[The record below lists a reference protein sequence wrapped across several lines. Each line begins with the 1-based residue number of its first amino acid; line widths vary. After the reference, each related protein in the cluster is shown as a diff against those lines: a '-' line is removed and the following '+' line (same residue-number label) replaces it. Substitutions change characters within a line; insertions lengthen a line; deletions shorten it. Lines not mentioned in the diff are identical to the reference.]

1 MEWTNDLTLYGEN
14 KNFYQLDTTGGKE
27 MTDKSLSRFKD
38 ERSIVLCGEAG
49 QGIQT
54 VEHILTQTLKLSGY
68 HVFSTEE
75 YMSRIRGG
83 SNSTLI
89 RVSSNRVSAPV
100 DRIDLLIPFSLGA
113 VRHVQKKISSKTVLL
128 GEKKVYG
135 KEYHGEKAID
145 VPLSEIASEVGG
157 SIYSNT
163 VAMALL
169 AGLLKV
175 ESEVLD
181 RYLRHHFAGKNETIV
196 QKNLE
201 AARRGYEVSDEL
213 TRNGKLQIDLIKH
226 NETKDEILIDGV
238 EALAMGA
245 IAGGCNFLSF
255 YPMSPSTAVAVL
267 LAEHSKEFG
276 IIVEQAEDEIS
287 AMNMGIGAWYAG
299 ARGLASTSGGGF
311 ALMVEGLSLAGMIES
326 PMVVHIGQRPGP
338 ATGLPTRTEQGD
350 LLFALYSGHGEFPRI
365 ILAPGTI
372 KDCFYLA
379 QKAFNLADQYQ
390 VPVFI
395 LTDQYLLESH
405 YNIPSLDPVRTPLE
419 KHFVETKPG
428 YKRYQLPEAGLSP
441 RGIPGFGEGLVVLDS
456 DEHDE
461 EGHITEDLDL
471 RTKMVNKR
479 LRKLDL
485 LRNNIIPPE
494 LVGAEDYETLIIGW
508 GSTYHAIREAL
519 ERLHR
524 EDIAFLHFKQVYPL
538 HPEAIAYFKKAKK
551 TVIVENNGTAQFGQ
565 LVRLETGFD
574 MDRKILKYNGLPFSV
589 DELEVQLKSVLD

>member
-1 MEWTNDLTLYGEN
+1 MNDKPLLR
-14 KNFYQLDTTGGKE
+14 LKE
-27 MTDKSLSRFKD
+27 DL
-38 ERSIVLCGEAG
+38 SIVLCGEAG

-68 HVFSTEE
+68 HVFSSQE

-83 SNSTLI
+83 SNSTLV

-100 DRIDLLIPFSLGA
+100 DRIDLLIPFSPGA
-113 VRHVQKKISSKTVLL
+113 IRHVQKKISSKTALL
-128 GEKKVYG
+128 GEKKIYG
-135 KEYHGEKAID
+135 KEYQGERAID

-163 VAMALL
+163 TAVALL

-175 ESEVLD
+175 EREVLD
-181 RYLRHHFAGKNETIV
+181 QYLRHHFAGKDENTIH
-196 QKNLE
+196 KNLE
-201 AARRGYEVSDEL
+201 AARRGYGVSDDL
-213 TRNGKLQIDLIKH
+213 LKNGKLQIDLVKH
-226 NETKDEILIDGV
+226 NDIKEEILIDGV

-245 IAGGCNFLSF
+245 VAGGCNFLSF

-267 LAEHSKEFG
+267 LAQHSKEFG
-276 IIVEQAEDEIS
+276 IIVEQAEDEIG

-311 ALMVEGLSLAGMIES
+311 ALMVEGLSLTGIIES

-338 ATGLPTRTEQGD
+338 ATGLPTRTEQGE
-350 LLFALYSGHGEFPRI
+350 LLFALYAGHGEFPRI

-372 KDCFYLA
+372 EDCFYLA
-379 QKAFNLADQYQ
+379 QKAFDLADRYQ
-390 VPVFI
+390 IPVFI

-405 YNIPSLDPVRTPLE
+405 YNIPSLDPTRIPLQ
-419 KHFVETKPG
+419 KHFVETKQG
-428 YKRYQLPEAGLSP
+428 YKRYQLTGTGLSP

-479 LRKLDL
+479 FKKLDL
-485 LRNNIIPPE
+485 LKKDVIPPE
-494 LVGAEDYETLIIGW
+494 LVGPENYRTLIIGW
-508 GSTYHAIREAL
+508 GSTYHTMREAL
-519 ERLHR
+519 ERLGT
-524 EDIAFLHFKQVYPL
+524 DDVAFLYFKQVYPL
-538 HPEAIAYFKKAKK
+538 HPNTIAYLQKAKK
-551 TVIVENNGTAQFGQ
+551 RVIFENNGTGQFGQ
-565 LVRLETGFD
+565 LIRLQTGFD

-589 DELEVQLKSVLD
+589 DELEVQLKSALT

>member
-1 MEWTNDLTLYGEN
+1 MNDKPLLR
-14 KNFYQLDTTGGKE
+14 LKE
-27 MTDKSLSRFKD
+27 DL
-38 ERSIVLCGEAG
+38 SIVLCGEAG

-68 HVFSTEE
+68 HVFSSQE

-83 SNSTLI
+83 SNSTLV

-100 DRIDLLIPFSLGA
+100 DRIDLLIPFSPGA
-113 VRHVQKKISSKTVLL
+113 IRHVQKKISSKTVLL
-128 GEKKVYG
+128 GEKKIYE
-135 KEYHGEKAID
+135 KEYQGERAID

-163 VAMALL
+163 IAVALL

-175 ESEVLD
+175 EREVLD
-181 RYLRHHFAGKNETIV
+181 QYLRHHFAGKDENTIH
-196 QKNLE
+196 KNLE
-201 AARRGYEVSDEL
+201 AARRGYGVSDDL
-213 TRNGKLQIDLIKH
+213 LKNGKLQIDIVKH
-226 NETKDEILIDGV
+226 NDIKEEILIDGV

-245 IAGGCNFLSF
+245 VAGGCNFLSF

-267 LAEHSKEFG
+267 LAQHSKEFG
-276 IIVEQAEDEIS
+276 IIVEQAEDEIG

-311 ALMVEGLSLAGMIES
+311 ALMVEGLSLTGIIES

-338 ATGLPTRTEQGD
+338 ATGLPTRTEQGE
-350 LLFALYSGHGEFPRI
+350 LLFALYAGHGEFPRI

-372 KDCFYLA
+372 EDCFYLA
-379 QKAFNLADQYQ
+379 QKAFDLADRYQ
-390 VPVFI
+390 IPVFI

-405 YNIPSLDPVRTPLE
+405 YNIPSLDPTRIPLQ
-419 KHFVETKPG
+419 KHFVETKQG
-428 YKRYQLPEAGLSP
+428 YKRYQLTGTGLSP

-479 LRKLDL
+479 FKKLDL
-485 LRNNIIPPE
+485 LKKDVIPPE
-494 LVGAEDYETLIIGW
+494 LVGPENYRTLIIGW
-508 GSTYHAIREAL
+508 GSTYHTMREAL
-519 ERLHR
+519 ERLGT
-524 EDIAFLHFKQVYPL
+524 DDVAFLYFKQVYPL
-538 HPEAIAYFKKAKK
+538 HPNTIAYLQKAKK
-551 TVIVENNGTAQFGQ
+551 RVIFENNGTGQFGQ
-565 LVRLETGFD
+565 LIRLQTGFD

-589 DELEVQLKSVLD
+589 DELEVQLKSALT

>member
-1 MEWTNDLTLYGEN
+1 MGNRPLL
-14 KNFYQLDTTGGKE
+14 Q
-27 MTDKSLSRFKD
+27 FKGD
-38 ERSIVLCGEAG
+38 VSIVLCGEAG

-68 HVFSTEE
+68 HIFSSGE

-83 SNSTLI
+83 SNSTLV
-89 RVSSNRVSAPV
+89 RVSSSRVSAPV
-100 DRIDLLIPFSLGA
+100 DRIDLLIPFSPGA
-113 VRHVQKKISSKTVLL
+113 VRHIQKKISPETILL

-135 KEYHGEKAID
+135 NEYQGETAIN
-145 VPLSEIASEVGG
+145 VPLSQIASEVGG
-157 SIYSNT
+157 PIYSNT
-163 VAMALL
+163 VAVALL

-175 ESEVLD
+175 EREVLD
-181 RYLRHHFAGKNETIV
+181 RYLRHHFEGKDENTI

-201 AARRGYEVSDEL
+201 AARRGYGASDEL
-213 TRNGKLQIDLIKH
+213 LRNGKLQIDLAKH
-226 NETKDEILIDGV
+226 NEIKDEILIDGV

-267 LAEHSKEFG
+267 LAQHSKDFG

-326 PMVVHIGQRPGP
+326 PLVVHIGQRPGP
-338 ATGLPTRTEQGD
+338 ATGLPTRTEQGE

-372 KDCFYLA
+372 EDCFYLG

-405 YNIPSLDPVRTPLE
+405 YNIPSLDPTRITLE
-419 KHFVETKPG
+419 KHFVETKQG
-428 YKRYQLPEAGLSP
+428 YKRYQLTETGLSP
-441 RGIPGFGEGLVVLDS
+441 RGIPGFGEGFVVLDS

-471 RTKMVNKR
+471 RTEMVNKR
-479 LRKLDL
+479 LKKMDL
-485 LRNNIIPPE
+485 LRMDIIPPE
-494 LVGAEDYETLIIGW
+494 LIGPKHYETLIIGW
-508 GSTYHAIREAL
+508 GSTYHAIKEVL
-519 ERLHR
+519 ERLGTK
-524 EDIAFLHFKQVYPL
+524 DIAFLHFKQVYPL
-538 HPEAIAYFKKAKK
+538 HPDAIAYFKKAKK

-565 LVRLETGFD
+565 LIRLQTGFD
-574 MDRKILKYNGLPFSV
+574 MDHKILKYNGSPFSV
-589 DELEVQLKSVLD
+589 EELEERLKSVFD

>member
-1 MEWTNDLTLYGEN
+1 MNDKPLLR
-14 KNFYQLDTTGGKE
+14 LKE
-27 MTDKSLSRFKD
+27 DV
-38 ERSIVLCGEAG
+38 SIVLCGEAG

-83 SNSTLI
+83 SNSTAV

-100 DRIDLLIPFSLGA
+100 DRIDLLIPFSPGA
-113 VRHVQKKISSKTVLL
+113 ISHVQKRISPKTVLL
-128 GEKKVYG
+128 GEKKIVEN
-135 KEYHGEKAID
+135 EYPGNRVIN
-145 VPLSEIASEVGG
+145 VPFSEIASEAGG
-157 SIYSNT
+157 RIYTNT
-163 VAMALL
+163 VAVALL
-169 AGLLKV
+169 AGLLRV
-175 ESEVLD
+175 EKEVLNQ
-181 RYLRHHFAGKNETIV
+181 YLRHHFAGKDETIV
-196 QKNLE
+196 HKNIE
-201 AARRGYEVSDEL
+201 AARRGYGVSDDL
-213 TRNGKLQIDLIKH
+213 LRNGKLHIDLQKH
-226 NETKDEILIDGV
+226 NDIQDELLIDGV

-255 YPMSPSTAVAVL
+255 YPMSPSTGVAVF
-267 LAEHSKEFG
+267 LAQHSKEFG

-287 AMNMGIGAWYAG
+287 AMNMVIGAWYAG

-326 PMVVHIGQRPGP
+326 PLVVHIGQRPAP

-365 ILAPGTI
+365 IFAPGTI
-372 KDCFYLA
+372 EDCFYLA
-379 QKAFNLADQYQ
+379 QKAFNFADRYQ

-395 LTDQYLLESH
+395 LTDQYILESH
-405 YNIPSLDPVRTPLE
+405 YNIPSLDPTRTPLE
-419 KHFVETKPG
+419 KHFVETKQG
-428 YKRYQLPEAGLSP
+428 YKRYQLTEAGFSP

-479 LRKLDL
+479 LKKLDL
-485 LRNNIIPPE
+485 IRNDIIPPE
-494 LVGAEDYETLIIGW
+494 LVGAENYKTLIVGW
-508 GSTYHAIREAL
+508 GSTYHAISEAL
-519 ERLHR
+519 GRLKPK
-524 EDIAFLHFKQVYPL
+524 DVAFLHFKQVYPL

-551 TVIVENNGTAQFGQ
+551 TVIVENNGTGQFGQ
-565 LVRLETGFD
+565 LIRLQTGFD
-574 MDRKILKYNGLPFSV
+574 MDHKILKYNGLPFSV
-589 DELEVQLKSVLD
+589 EELEERLKSVLD

>member
-1 MEWTNDLTLYGEN
+1 MKNDWRL
-14 KNFYQLDTTGGKE
+14 
-27 MTDKSLSRFKD
+27 RFN
-38 ERSIVLCGEAG
+38 EEVSIVLCGEAG

-54 VEHILTQTLKLSGY
+54 VEHILTQTLIRSGY

-83 SNSTLI
+83 SNSTMV

-100 DRIDLLIPFSLGA
+100 DRIDFLVPFSPGA
-113 VRHVQKKISSKTVLL
+113 VRHVQKRISSETILL
-128 GEKKVYG
+128 GEKKNYG
-135 KEYHGEKAID
+135 NEYQGERAID
-145 VPLSEIASEVGG
+145 VPLSQIAQEIGG
-157 SIYSNT
+157 PLYSNT
-163 VAMALL
+163 VAVALL

-175 ESEVLD
+175 EKEVLNP
-181 RYLRHHFAGKNETIV
+181 YLRHHFAGKDETIV

-201 AARRGYEVSDEL
+201 AARRGYEVSDTL
-213 TRNGKLQIDLIKH
+213 LRNGKIQIGLVKH
-226 NETKDEILIDGV
+226 NEVKDEILIDGV

-338 ATGLPTRTEQGD
+338 ATGLPTRTEQGE

-365 ILAPGTI
+365 ILTPGTI
-372 KDCFYLA
+372 EGCFYLA
-379 QKAFNLADQYQ
+379 QKAFDLADQYQ

-405 YNIPSLDPVRTPLE
+405 YNISSLDPTRIPL
-419 KHFVETKPG
+419 KKYFIETKQD
-428 YKRYQLPEAGLSP
+428 YRRYQLTETGISP
-441 RGIPGFGEGLVVLDS
+441 RGIPNFGEGLVVLDS

-461 EGHITEDLDL
+461 EGHITEDMDL

-479 LRKLDL
+479 LKKLDL
-485 LRNNIIPPE
+485 LMKDVIAPE
-494 LVGAEDYETLIIGW
+494 LVGPKDYKTLIIGW
-508 GSTYHAIREAL
+508 GSTYLIIKEAL
-519 ERLHR
+519 ERLGR
-524 EDIAFLHFKQVYPL
+524 EEMALLHFKQVYPL
-538 HPEAIAYFKKAKK
+538 HPNTVNYLQKAKK
-551 TVIVENNGTAQFGQ
+551 RVIVENNRTGQFGQ
-565 LVRLETGFD
+565 LLRMQTGFN
-574 MDRKILKYNGLPFSV
+574 MDQKILKYNGSPFSV
-589 DELEVQLKSVLD
+589 EELEVQLKSVLD

>member
-1 MEWTNDLTLYGEN
+1 MKGIDMKNDL
-14 KNFYQLDTTGGKE
+14 
-27 MTDKSLSRFKD
+27 MSRFN
-38 ERSIVLCGEAG
+38 EEVSIVLCGEAG

-83 SNSTLI
+83 SNSTLL
-89 RVSSNRVSAPV
+89 RVSSKPVSAPV
-100 DRIDLLIPFSLGA
+100 DRIDLLVPFSPGS
-113 VRHVQKKISSKTVLL
+113 VRHVQKRISSQTVPL
-128 GEKKVYG
+128 GEKKVYAN
-135 KEYHGEKAID
+135 EYQGERAID
-145 VPLSEIASEVGG
+145 IRFSEIASEVGG
-157 SIYSNT
+157 LIYTNT
-163 VAMALL
+163 VAVALL
-169 AGLLKV
+169 AGLLRV
-175 ESEVLD
+175 EKEVLNQ
-181 RYLRHHFAGKNETIV
+181 YLRHHFSGKDENII

-213 TRNGKLQIDLIKH
+213 LRNRKLEINLVKYKEI
-226 NETKDEILIDGV
+226 KDEILIDGV

-338 ATGLPTRTEQGD
+338 ATGLPTRTEQGE
-350 LLFALYSGHGEFPRI
+350 LLFALHAGHGEFPRI

-372 KDCFYLA
+372 EDCFYLA
-379 QKAFNLADQYQ
+379 QRAFDLADRYQ

-405 YNIPSLDPVRTPLE
+405 YNIPSLDPAGTPLQ
-419 KHFVETKPG
+419 KHFVETKQG
-428 YKRYQLPEAGLSP
+428 YKRYQLAESGLSP

-461 EGHITEDLDL
+461 QGHITEDLDL
-471 RTKMVNKR
+471 RTKMVDKR
-479 LRKLDL
+479 FKKLDL
-485 LRNNIIPPE
+485 LMKDVIAPE
-494 LVGAEDYETLIIGW
+494 LFGPENYGTLIIGW
-508 GSTYHAIREAL
+508 GSTYHAIREVL
-519 ERLHR
+519 GRLGTK
-524 EDIAFLHFKQVYPL
+524 DVAFLHFKQVYPL
-538 HPEAIAYFKKAKK
+538 HPNTVTYLNKAKK
-551 TVIVENNGTAQFGQ
+551 IVIVENNGTGQFGQ
-565 LVRLETGFD
+565 LLRMQTGFD

-589 DELEVQLKSVLD
+589 EELQEQLKSVLN

>member
-1 MEWTNDLTLYGEN
+1 M
-14 KNFYQLDTTGGKE
+14 KNNL
-27 MTDKSLSRFKD
+27 LSRFN
-38 ERSIVLCGEAG
+38 EEVSIVLCGEAG

-68 HVFSTEE
+68 HVFSTQE

-100 DRIDLLIPFSLGA
+100 DRIDLLIPFSPGA
-113 VRHVQKKISSKTVLL
+113 VRHVQKRISPKTTLL
-128 GEKKVYG
+128 GEKKIYG
-135 KEYHGEKAID
+135 NEYQGESVID
-145 VPLSEIASEVGG
+145 VRFAEIAAEVGG
-157 SIYSNT
+157 PIYTNT
-163 VAMALL
+163 VAVALL
-169 AGLLKV
+169 SGLLKI
-175 ESEVLD
+175 EKDVLD
-181 RYLRHHFAGKNETIV
+181 RYLRHHFSAKDENTIH
-196 QKNLE
+196 KNLE

-213 TRNGKLQIDLIKH
+213 IRSGRFEIDLVKNDAI
-226 NETKDEILIDGV
+226 EDEILIDGV

-255 YPMSPSTAVAVL
+255 YPMSPSTAVGVL

-276 IIVEQAEDEIS
+276 IVVEQAEDEIS

-299 ARGLASTSGGGF
+299 GRGLASTSGGGF

-338 ATGLPTRTEQGD
+338 ATGLPTRTEQGE
-350 LLFALYSGHGEFPRI
+350 LLFALYAGHGEFPRI

-372 KDCFYLA
+372 EDCFYLA
-379 QKAFNLADQYQ
+379 QKAFDLADQYQ

-405 YNIPSLDPVRTPLE
+405 YNIPSLDPTQVPIQ
-419 KHFVETKPG
+419 KHFVETKQG
-428 YKRYQLPEAGLSP
+428 YRRYELTEAGLSP

-479 LRKLDL
+479 FKKLDL
-485 LRNNIIPPE
+485 LKRDVIPPE
-494 LVGAEDYETLIIGW
+494 LVGAEDYKTLIVGW
-508 GSTYHAIREAL
+508 GSTYHPIREAL
-519 ERLHR
+519 ERLGR
-524 EDIAFLHFKQVYPL
+524 EDTALLHFKQVYPL
-538 HPEAIAYFKKAKK
+538 HSNTVDYLQKARKR
-551 TVIVENNGTAQFGQ
+551 VIVENNGTGQFGQ
-565 LVRLETGFD
+565 LIRMQTGFD
-574 MDRKILKYNGLPFSV
+574 MDQKILQYSGLPFSV
-589 DELEVQLKSVLD
+589 DELQEQLKSVLD

>member
-1 MEWTNDLTLYGEN
+1 MKDKPLLR
-14 KNFYQLDTTGGKE
+14 LKE
-27 MTDKSLSRFKD
+27 DV
-38 ERSIVLCGEAG
+38 SIVLCGEAG

-68 HVFSTEE
+68 HVFSSEE

-83 SNSTLI
+83 SNSTLL
-89 RVSSNRVSAPV
+89 RVSSKRVSAPV
-100 DRIDLLIPFSLGA
+100 DRIDLLIPFSPGA
-113 VRHVQKKISSKTVLL
+113 ISHVQKRISPETVLL
-128 GEKKVYG
+128 GEKKIVEN
-135 KEYHGEKAID
+135 EYRENRVINA
-145 VPLSEIASEVGG
+145 PFSEIASEVGG
-157 SIYSNT
+157 PIYTNT
-163 VAMALL
+163 VAVAVL

-175 ESEVLD
+175 EREVLD
-181 RYLRHHFAGKNETIV
+181 QYLRHHFSGKDENTIH
-196 QKNLE
+196 KNLE
-201 AARRGYEVSDEL
+201 AAIKGYEVSDEL
-213 TRNGKLQIDLIKH
+213 FRSGKLQIDLARH
-226 NETKDEILIDGV
+226 NEIKDDILIDGV

-245 IAGGCNFLSF
+245 VAGGCNFLSF

-287 AMNMGIGAWYAG
+287 AMNMVIGAWYAG

-326 PMVVHIGQRPGP
+326 PLVVHIGQRPGP

-372 KDCFYLA
+372 EDCFYLA

-395 LTDQYLLESH
+395 LTDQYILESH
-405 YNIPSLDPVRTPLE
+405 YNIPSLDPTRTPLK
-419 KHFVETKPG
+419 KHFVETRKG
-428 YKRYQLPEAGLSP
+428 YQRYQLTEAGLSP

-479 LRKLDL
+479 LKKLDL
-485 LRNNIIPPE
+485 LKNDMIPPE
-494 LVGAEDYETLIIGW
+494 LIGPENYKTLIVGW
-508 GSTYHAIREAL
+508 GSTYHAIKEAL
-519 ERLHR
+519 GRLGTK
-524 EDIAFLHFKQVYPL
+524 DVAFLHFKQVYPL
-538 HPEAIAYFKKAKK
+538 HTEAIAYFKKAKK

-565 LVRLETGFD
+565 LIRLQTGCD

-589 DELEVQLKSVLD
+589 EELEERLKSILD